1 MKLHRNIALG
11 IELGLKN
18 TLVEKKPAADVIKRL
33 LKSNTKWGSRDRKA
47 IGKIFYD
54 IIRKKRLIEGSLG
67 FKNNETNNNLLQLI
81 GGWMALNGHILPNWE
96 EFINIEIQDVVR
108 KADRLIKER
117 KYKYSIPDWLDEMG
131 VEAFGEA
138 IWSKE
143 IEELNRPAEL
153 VIRVNRIKIT
163 SEKLKEILDKNYG
176 IKTAKVPH
184 YKDALII
191 DKHLSRNAF

>member
-1 MKLHRNIALG
+1 MKLHRNIALD

-54 IIRKKRLIEGSLG
+54 IIRKKRLIEESLG

-81 GGWMALNGHILPNWE
+81 GGWMALNGLILPNWE
-96 EFINIEIQDVVR
+96 EFINIEVQDVVR

-131 VEAFGEA
+131 LEAFGDC
-138 IWSKE
+138 
-143 IEELNRPAEL
+143 LL
-153 VIRVNRIKIT
+153 YT
-163 SEKLKEILDKNYG
+163 S
-176 IKTAKVPH
+176 
-184 YKDALII
+184 DAA
-191 DKHLSRNAF
+191 DE